1 MSIIKRAKTEDSV
14 KVAELIL
21 ITAPYFPLLF
31 GENIKEVLQ
40 ELFLSNNNLFS
51 LKNVFTIENN
61 KEITGILLGYDWKT
75 KKESNLNTGILLFK
89 KVGFKLLKKLVPLL
103 KFNSSVGQVNKGD
116 YYISN
121 IAIYSEFRG
130 KGLGRELIKKVEE
143 DAKRKYSKKVV
154 LDVEKENIRA
164 IKFYTELGYIKAKEF
179 TVYLEKEKVLYFYR
193 MIKEI

>member
-14 KVAELIL
+14 KVTELIL

-40 ELFLSNNNLFS
+40 EMFLKNYNLFS

-61 KEITGILLGYDWKT
+61 KEITGMLLGYDWKT
-75 KKESNLNTGILLFK
+75 KKQSNLNTGILLLK
-89 KVGFKLLKKLVPLL
+89 KTRFKLLNNFIPLL
-103 KFNSSVGQVNKGD
+103 KFNSSVGQFKKGE

-121 IAIYSEFRG
+121 IAIYPEFRG
-130 KGLGRELIKKVEE
+130 KGLGRELIQKAEE
-143 DAKRKYSKKVV
+143 DAKRKHSKKVV
-154 LDVEKENIRA
+154 LDVEKENNRA
-164 IKFYTELGYIKAKEF
+164 IKFYKELGYIKVKEF

-193 MIKEI
+193 MKKEI